1 MTDLT
6 RKILK
11 GLSLVGFLL
20 VGWLAIQ
27 LAHMS
32 EMNAW
37 AGSQLS
43 HKSTKAAGDAERG
56 RAVFNGKGVCYYAMA
71 LMETRINDRNS
82 QPTPPR
88 SLRSS
93 IRNRSI

>member
-1 MTDLT
+1 MNKTGWLNV
-6 RKILK
+6 
-11 GLSLVGFLL
+11 LSILL
-20 VGWLAIQ
+20 VGLLASQ
-27 LAHMS
+27 FTHLS

-56 RAVFNGKGVCYYAMA
+56 RACATTAMA
-71 LMETRINDRNS
+71 LMETRTNDRNS

-88 SLRSS
+88 SSLNS